1 MSDEQLMDSCTP
13 SHSKLEEDMKVYCV
27 VEDVGGYPV
36 GFLLSKI
43 YSSRKDAEA
52 HISESSKAMIAEGH
66 NPLNL
71 VIWEEEVVASD
82 K

>member
-1 MSDEQLMDSCTP
+1 
-13 SHSKLEEDMKVYCV
+13 MKVYCV

-43 YSSRKDAEA
+43 YSNRKDAEN
-52 HISESSKAMIAEGH
+52 HISESAKAFIAEGH
-66 NPLNL
+66 SPLNL

>member
-1 MSDEQLMDSCTP
+1 
-13 SHSKLEEDMKVYCV
+13 MKVYCV

-43 YSSRKDAEA
+43 YSNRKDAEA
-52 HISESSKAMIAEGH
+52 HISESARAMIAEGY

>member
-1 MSDEQLMDSCTP
+1 
-13 SHSKLEEDMKVYCV
+13 MKVYCV
-27 VEDVGGYPV
+27 VEDLGGYPI

-43 YSSRKDAEA
+43 YSSREAAENHIKDSAR
-52 HISESSKAMIAEGH
+52 SLLAEGY

-71 VIWEEEVVASD
+71 VIWEEEVVESN

>member
-1 MSDEQLMDSCTP
+1 
-13 SHSKLEEDMKVYCV
+13 MKVYCVV

-36 GFLLSKI
+36 GFLLSEI
-43 YSSRKDAEA
+43 YYSRKDAES
-52 HISESSKAMIAEGH
+52 HISESAKAMIADGY

-71 VIWEEEVVASD
+71 VIWEEEVVESN